1 MRACDRR
8 RVAAGL
14 PIYVPLTTSS
24 IIRGVTVSTAESLS
38 YIRKSKAQGRG
49 SSGNGRDASGRH
61 PRSESVAFGLSRN
74 GNCAAILARLPNFY
88 ELFFPHKLGISG
100 NSLTINEI

>member
-74 GNCAAILARLPNFY
+74 GTAVPYFHGFTKGSSTKVKKSANYL
-88 ELFFPHKLGISG
+88 K
-100 NSLTINEI
+100 